1 MVITTPNLSF
11 IKILGDYGKVCLKQK
26 FMYDMTVENSG
37 EHMVMFVNNK
47 AKAMYKT
54 FHKTPIRHGHG

>member
-1 MVITTPNLSF
+1 
-11 IKILGDYGKVCLKQK
+11 
-26 FMYDMTVENSG
+26 MYDMTVENSG

-54 FHKTPIRHGHG
+54 FHKTPVRHGHG